1 MAIPMLGEALHSIVF
16 SATAKDA
23 RTITIIIDSSHSCM
37 TGCFARSD
45 DTAQLGTFC
54 ENTVTTPTAAKDARA
69 ITRIMDSSHSR
80 MTDCC
85 AFSEYTVELRAIS
98 TNARHSRRC

>member
-54 ENTVTTPTAAKDARA
+54 ENTVTTPTAAKDASA
-69 ITRIMDSSHSR
+69 TTLVIESSHSC
-80 MTDCC
+80 MAGSF
-85 AFSEYTVELRAIS
+85 AFSEYTIV
-98 TNARHSRRC
+98 

>member
-54 ENTVTTPTAAKDARA
+54 ENTVTTPTAAKDASA
-69 ITRIMDSSHSR
+69 TTLVIESSHSC
-80 MTDCC
+80 MAGCF
-85 AFSEYTVELRAIS
+85 AFSEYTIV
-98 TNARHSRRC
+98 